1 MRRIAVAIL
10 FLVAVAPGYSQQ
22 PAAHAY
28 PELPEGAG
36 KETLTRVCSQCHSP
50 DNVIANGHDRAGW
63 EAEITKMAGFG
74 AQASDEEFTAILDYL
89 TKNFPGT
96 VAPVKVNVATVA
108 ELQSGLGLNAAEADA
123 VVAYRKKNGDFK
135 TVEDL
140 EKVPD
145 VDAKKIEAKKDQLS
159 F

>member
-1 MRRIAVAIL
+1 MRRMSAAVL
-10 FLVAVAPGYSQQ
+10 FLGLVAPAFAQQ
-22 PAAHAY
+22 PAAHTY

-36 KETLTRVCSQCHSP
+36 KETLVKVCAQCHSP
-50 DNVIANGHDRAGW
+50 DNVIANGRDRAGW

-74 AQASDEEFTAILDYL
+74 AQGSDEEFTAILDYL

-96 VAPVKVNVATVA
+96 VVPVKVNLATVA
-108 ELQSGLGLNAAEADA
+108 ELQSGLGLDAAEADA

-135 TVEDL
+135 TVEEL

-145 VDAKKIEAKKDQLS
+145 VDVKKIEAKKDQVR